1 MKGII
6 LTTILD
12 IEHELELLKNKND
25 IKPKTT
31 VKKINKKVE
40 KFRQEFKITELDA
53 DDKTI
58 ENYLNVYRDNK
69 NKVYEVL
76 MKNIAK

>member
-1 MKGII
+1 MI
-6 LTTILD
+6 
-12 IEHELELLKNKND
+12 
-25 IKPKTT
+25 
-31 VKKINKKVE
+31 KKIKYKKHMIE
-40 KFRQEFKITELDA
+40 QFRQEFKITELDA

-76 MKNIAK
+76 MQKIAK